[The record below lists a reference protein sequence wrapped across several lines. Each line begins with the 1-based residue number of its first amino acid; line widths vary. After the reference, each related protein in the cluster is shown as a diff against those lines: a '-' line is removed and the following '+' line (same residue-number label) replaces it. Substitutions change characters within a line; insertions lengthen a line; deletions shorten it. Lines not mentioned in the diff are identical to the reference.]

1 MKIKSG
7 LVYSKSSGKLVRFT
21 ELRDINEKLNQFE
34 RTVSGERVPKKLA
47 IHVLCI
53 LARGLVKHIN
63 YPIRYFSSDGFDSDQ
78 LYPVL

>member
-34 RTVSGERVPKKLA
+34 RTVSGERVPKRLA

-53 LARGLVKHIN
+53 MARGLVKHIN